1 MSRYFQLIG
10 KTNSNGRD
18 AIREMLVSHVRPYRA
33 KTICCFFFCSLFF
46 VLFAVV
52 LLRVVHAGSK
62 VINVMFQ
69 SSICAAGGIFLIS
82 RTPRCEFK
90 GASLELCS

>member
-1 MSRYFQLIG
+1 MARQTATTETQLE
-10 KTNSNGRD
+10 KC
-18 AIREMLVSHVRPYRA
+18 LYRMFDHIEQKRFA
-33 KTICCFFFCSLFF
+33 FFFLLFAF
-46 VLFAVV
+46 CLFAVV
-52 LLRVVHAGSK
+52 LLRVVHTGSK

>member
-1 MSRYFQLIG
+1 MARQTATTETQLE
-10 KTNSNGRD
+10 KC
-18 AIREMLVSHVRPYRA
+18 LYRMFDHIEQKRFA
-33 KTICCFFFCSLFF
+33 VFSLFF

-52 LLRVVHAGSK
+52 LLRVVHTGSK

-82 RTPRCEFK
+82 RTPRCEFQV
-90 GASLELCS
+90 ALLELCS

>member
-1 MSRYFQLIG
+1 MARRTATTETQLE
-10 KTNSNGRD
+10 KC
-18 AIREMLVSHVRPYRA
+18 LYRMFDHIEQKRFA
-33 KTICCFFFCSLFF
+33 VFFFCSLFF

-52 LLRVVHAGSK
+52 LLRVVHTGSK
-62 VINVMFQ
+62 VINVTFQ
-69 SSICAAGGIFLIS
+69 SSICAAGGMFLIS